1 MCQVCN
7 MHPRS
12 GRGHPSASPQPDCI
26 SQHLALDR
34 SRRDTAELR
43 SQGHEWAEPR
53 SLIIRLSLITA
64 TLSVL
69 SLSRFRSVISE
80 NLSIQLIL
88 CGSNVMSKYD
98 RWIVI
103 RGMSVVIR
111 KLCLQCSVMFGL
123 LELHYA
129 ELIVWEFWIRR
140 SLPPSDLF
148 E

>member
-1 MCQVCN
+1 
-7 MHPRS
+7 
-12 GRGHPSASPQPDCI
+12 
-26 SQHLALDR
+26 
-34 SRRDTAELR
+34 
-43 SQGHEWAEPR
+43 
-53 SLIIRLSLITA
+53 
-64 TLSVL
+64 
-69 SLSRFRSVISE
+69 
-80 NLSIQLIL
+80 
-88 CGSNVMSKYD
+88 MSKYD

-148 E
+148 EERAIVVNLLFMTLHCSYFQFLNIEWFSFNPSKYSPVVTPELKYIFPDFLIQNSVGEGSKGRYAYVQVRSSTFECSTFIHTSFKYRVCRH